1 MAVLRSAEVIQT
13 VGKSERLGI
22 GQAFAQLFDAPVD
35 VAAVYVELFDDFAF
49 ERYAEAEHAVR
60 GRVLR
65 TDVDDVLVLLEEH
78 VAAADDAAVG
88 LELVARRTVVRHF
101 VGHTERIGFPALV
114 VVLAERIPHP
124 VVAQVEAPHVG
135 MVDEADTEEV
145 EHFALVQLGP
155 LPDVADRR
163 QTALLAARGEDFQY
177 DVFSRRG
184 RFEVIDGTQPLF
196 APVHTRQAAQKIEA
210 QRRIVVQI
218 PGQIVELFDR
228 DGEHPVAGLRIDGS
242 GYFCRNYLLQVHTFF
257 FSSGST
263 FSSGRSAVRSS
274 RSRFSYSFLSIC
286 RLTSPKNFC
295 SLTLRCSCI
304 IP

>member
-1 MAVLRSAEVIQT
+1 MQSAWRF
-13 VGKSERLGI
+13 GKSERLGI
-22 GQAFAQLFDAPVD
+22 GQAFAQFFDAPVD
-35 VAAVYVELFDDFAF
+35 VAAVYVEFFDDFAF

-88 LELVARRTVVRHF
+88 LELIARRTVVRHF

-135 MVDEADTEEV
+135 MVDETDTEEV

-184 RFEVIDGTQPLF
+184 
-196 APVHTRQAAQKIEA
+196 
-210 QRRIVVQI
+210 
-218 PGQIVELFDR
+218 
-228 DGEHPVAGLRIDGS
+228 
-242 GYFCRNYLLQVHTFF
+242 
-257 FSSGST
+257 
-263 FSSGRSAVRSS
+263 
-274 RSRFSYSFLSIC
+274 
-286 RLTSPKNFC
+286 
-295 SLTLRCSCI
+295 
-304 IP
+304 